1 MSRARRATLALLSGL
16 VLSVG
21 VAACGG
27 EQVPADEVAAP
38 PPELTIPSGGSGADA
53 LAGGAST
60 TSTTDTSTTSTT
72 DTTASG
78 DTAAGSGSTAGATG
92 GTAAPA
98 PAATPAAT
106 AAPQQDSAQNDAP
119 PPAGSGAQ
127 KFEEFCQQN
136 AGAC

>member
-1 MSRARRATLALLSGL
+1 MSRVRPALLALLAGFL
-16 VLSVG
+16 LAVG

-27 EQVPADEVAAP
+27 QQISADEVDAP
-38 PPELTIPSGGSGADA
+38 PPELTIPAGSGDA

-60 TSTTDTSTTSTT
+60 TSTTDTTSTT
-72 DTTASG
+72 ETTDDA
-78 DTAAGSGSTAGATG
+78 DANDDATNGSGSTG

-98 PAATPAAT
+98 PAATPAPT

-127 KFEEFCQQN
+127 KFEEFCEQN